1 MRKIVIAAL
10 SMAIV
15 LLALWVVPNVTLDT
29 AALMETL
36 LKPVKHI

>member
-1 MRKIVIAAL
+1 MRKTIITLL

-29 AALMETL
+29 TALMEAVLRTG
-36 LKPVKHI
+36 KHL